1 MTNPVD
7 KQPPF
12 ARFDSQ
18 FAKEESSVRTRAAV
32 PRRDEIPPPS
42 VATAEPVAP
51 DAEITQV
58 SRETMAERT
67 ARIDHKMAVAGLLL
81 RNLSAIDPRA
91 RLLASAILRRDEVLV
106 DAVLAAAA
114 RQSLLDL
121 PATSASRRLRSSR

>member
-1 MTNPVD
+1 MSNPVD

-18 FAKEESSVRTRAAV
+18 FAKEESSVRTRSAIG
-32 PRRDEIPPPS
+32 RRDEIPPPS
-42 VATAEPVAP
+42 VEVPAP
-51 DAEITQV
+51 ASADVEITQV
-58 SRETMAERT
+58 NRETMAERT
-67 ARIDHKMAVAGLLL
+67 ARIDHKMAVARLLL

-114 RQSLLDL
+114 RQSLVDL
-121 PATSASRRLRSSR
+121 PAIIAPPRAGPSR